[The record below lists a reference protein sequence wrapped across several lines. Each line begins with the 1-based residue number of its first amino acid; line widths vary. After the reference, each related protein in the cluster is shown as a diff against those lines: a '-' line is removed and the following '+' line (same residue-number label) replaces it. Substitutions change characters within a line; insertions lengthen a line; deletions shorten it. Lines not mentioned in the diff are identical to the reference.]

1 MGAILRIESCG
12 TRGTVTDASFPRM
25 TFDTTLAV
33 LDFAGVLVFAISGAL
48 AAARKRMDIVGM
60 FVLALVTAT
69 GGGALRSV
77 LIGDFPVPFLRS
89 PWPLT
94 LSLAAT
100 LVTFVAARRVEE
112 TLSRPIRFFDAL
124 GLGVYMS
131 VGMAVSLNLGQPW
144 WAALFLGC
152 VTAVF
157 GGVLRD
163 VLRQEVPFI
172 FQPAEL
178 YATAALVGGLALL
191 ATERLGGSR
200 QWAMVAGAAVTI
212 ALRMIAMYFHWRT
225 KPAEA

>member
-1 MGAILRIESCG
+1 MGVASAAPRCRALR
-12 TRGTVTDASFPRM
+12 RM
-25 TFDTTLAV
+25 NFERTLAV
-33 LDFAGVLVFAISGAL
+33 LDYAGVLVFAISGAL

-89 PWPLT
+89 PWPLAFA
-94 LSLAAT
+94 LGAT
-100 LVTFVAARRVEE
+100 LLTFLAARRVEE
-112 TLSRPIRFFDAL
+112 TMSRPIRFFDAL
-124 GLGVYMS
+124 GLGVYTS
-131 VGMAVSLNLGQPW
+131 VGMGVALNLGQPW

-163 VLRQEVPFI
+163 LLRQEVPLI

-178 YATAALVGGLALL
+178 YASAAFVGGLALL
-191 ATERLGGSR
+191 GADWLGASR
-200 QWAMVAGAAVTI
+200 EWAMVIGAAVTI
-212 ALRMIAMYFHWRT
+212 TVRMFAMYFHWRT
-225 KPAEA
+225 RAAPP

>member
-1 MGAILRIESCG
+1 
-12 TRGTVTDASFPRM
+12 M
-25 TFDTTLAV
+25 TFDLTLAV
-33 LDFAGVLVFAISGAL
+33 LDYAGVLVFAISGAL

-69 GGGALRSV
+69 GGGTLRSV

-89 PWPLT
+89 PWPLAIA
-94 LSLAAT
+94 LAAT
-100 LVTFVAARRVEE
+100 LATFVSARRVEE
-112 TLSRPIRFFDAL
+112 TMSRPIRFFDAL

-131 VGMAVSLNLGQPW
+131 VGMGVALNLGQPW

-178 YATAALVGGLALL
+178 YATAAFVGGIALL
-191 ATERLGGSR
+191 IAHHFGATRP
-200 QWAMVAGAAVTI
+200 WAMVIGAAVTI
-212 ALRMIAMYFHWRT
+212 AVRMFAMYFHWRT
-225 KPAEA
+225 RAAPP